1 MELMGQIEGVSQ
13 KMLTQTLR
21 RMEGD
26 GLVERKV
33 HAVVPP
39 RVDYSLTPLGR
50 AILEP
55 IALVERWA
63 ETRGAEIDAPEAKR
77 SRPKKDPASRKQ
89 GGRI

>member
-1 MELMGQIEGVSQ
+1 MDQIEGVSQ

-26 GLVERKV
+26 GLVVRKV

-63 ETRGAEIDAPEAKR
+63 EGRGAEIDALDAKR
-77 SRPKKDPASRKQ
+77 PGPRKAPATRRRSKRV
-89 GGRI
+89 